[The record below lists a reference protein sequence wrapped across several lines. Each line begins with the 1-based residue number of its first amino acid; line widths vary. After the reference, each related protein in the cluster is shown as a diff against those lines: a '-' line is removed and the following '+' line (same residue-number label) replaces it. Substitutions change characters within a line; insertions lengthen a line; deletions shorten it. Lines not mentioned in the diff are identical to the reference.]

1 MGPKL
6 CVNFARLCCG
16 RIHVKAE
23 ETVRSR
29 DDSSVHA
36 KAQLQQDELDGVVSQ
51 EATASVDD
59 GTNLSVLTP
68 SESTALQSKLKV
80 PYTDLTFHALI
91 GKGSFKQVYRGK
103 WNNTNVAIVAMR
115 RGGLVTEARLMQRL
129 GAHPNL
135 VQFYRWSTDH
145 RGNEYIVVELVP
157 FGSLDKVLAQFGHSL
172 RNRSK
177 LMMCEQ
183 ICHAMCE
190 LASEGVLHR
199 DLAARNI
206 LVQAMQPVHVKVS
219 DFGLA
224 HVSPQHQEPVS
235 GGGGGDDGGGCDDG
249 RPDDRCKST
258 HWQPPQQQQQKRR
271 QAVKGSAS
279 LVPVRW
285 SAPEVLHKGGCWSE
299 KSDVYSYGV
308 TMWEIFSNGAEPYA
322 NRSDIE
328 VATAIVNGDL
338 LQRPKDCP
346 HPVYALMQDCWRQDP
361 AQRPSFRQIAGVF
374 RRWRETTMAAKAA
387 SGAGGI
393 NGVAGGGG
401 PAATATA
408 VGGRSCAALTEV
420 RARTGAAADSIVTEE
435 RNRVPSVS
443 DVSASSQPPVLPE
456 LLSPQP
462 PPTISGVASG
472 AHTGAKTKASD
483 GGIGGGSGYV
493 DLVSLW
499 RSPDAPLLVDPD
511 GAPAATACSSRA
523 LPAILSGEVLQL
535 NGQHQHIQY
544 PSASVATGAPA
555 PKAELKP
562 TSRQPPPPPQLLLQQ
577 PAAVLATANSGGMPS
592 AARLQDSAPSAAPS
606 GCSKGVCYPAGVH
619 FGYGGDMRDSS
630 PSKHHHNHNHRD
642 GSVMH
647 GMLSSTKST
656 LATQPSAAA
665 PAGGEAENFDVAKG
679 MVVNVTARTTGV
691 AMDADAAARVDP
703 LRSHPTAAGALE
715 SRPSRALLSA
725 APASIGEVQGTRP
738 TEAEAEAPSP
748 PAAGLDG
755 GQEYSQSSLQRCG
768 SGGRSGAAVPTEAL
782 RCSKQPLYVHSTTL
796 ADGIGLA
803 ESCSSRG
810 RSTVDATG
818 PKSRPGAEAAD
829 GMAPQSQSQLH
840 LQPDE
845 QLQQP
850 LREEEQMSPGEWAGR
865 RLEGSGPPLRRNHP
879 GSNLPRPS
887 PLRSSQSVADLS
899 RDKSGEGSQ
908 RPAADPSL
916 RPATPATTTASGSP
930 AVDGSSRLEAGRAA
944 AAASVA
950 AAWGV
955 TAAESSPGRR
965 FIAAPIYKGE
975 GQDRVLRMVTDI
987 PVEAV
992 GTPLPNDVGRRTS
1005 KAPALVTAAAVAALN
1020 WRHARSSVS
1029 AGADNPARGVRHV
1042 FNKFGTASVST
1053 GGGGAVAAAA
1063 AAAAVIGFGGGAGA
1077 GNGPCLCCSSGVAL
1091 AQHWASL
1098 GPGVGYGFC
1107 ETCILSME
1115 VETVI
1120 EPLLSGSTML
1130 TTTTNRGMSNIRDG
1144 GTASHCSGSSVQ
1156 AHLTPSSAGGGAA
1169 AAAARSPSPFF
1180 LAGTATALAACR
1192 GQRWNPGLE
1201 RQASSDVS
1209 ERALESGLDSLQA
1222 SINAVLREF
1231 PREGNMQHSSIYG
1244 LRCDSPLPE
1253 EMRLCT

>member
-6 CVNFARLCCG
+6 CVNFATLCFG
-16 RIHVKAE
+16 RVHVKTE
-23 ETVRSR
+23 ENVHSR
-29 DDSSVHA
+29 DESSVHA
-36 KAQLQQDELDGVVSQ
+36 KAQLQQDELDCVVSQ
-51 EATASVDD
+51 EASVDE

-68 SESTALQSKLKV
+68 SELTALQSKLKV

-157 FGSLDKVLAQFGHSL
+157 FGSLDKVLAQFGRSL

-224 HVSPQHQEPVS
+224 RVSPEHQEPVS
-235 GGGGGDDGGGCDDG
+235 SGCGGGDDGGGCDDG

-258 HWQPPQQQQQKRR
+258 HWQPQQQQQKRR

-285 SAPEVLHKGGCWSE
+285 SAPEVLHNGGCWSE

-322 NRSDIE
+322 SRSDIE
-328 VATAIVNGDL
+328 AATSIINGDL

-393 NGVAGGGG
+393 NGAAGGGG
-401 PAATATA
+401 PAATAAA
-408 VGGRSCAALTEV
+408 VGGQSWAKLTEV
-420 RARTGAAADSIVTEE
+420 RAGTGAGADSIFTDE

-443 DVSASSQPPVLPE
+443 GVAASSQPAALPK

-462 PPTISGVASG
+462 APTFIGVGPG
-472 AHTGAKTKASD
+472 AHTGAETKASD
-483 GGIGGGSGYV
+483 GGIDGGGSGYV
-493 DLVSLW
+493 DLASLW
-499 RSPDAPLLVDPD
+499 RRPEAPMLVDPD
-511 GAPAATACSSRA
+511 GAPAATAGSSRV
-523 LPAILSGEVLQL
+523 LPAILSGEVLEL
-535 NGQHQHIQY
+535 NGQHQHHQC
-544 PSASVATGAPA
+544 PSAPVATGVFV
-555 PKAELKP
+555 PKAELMP
-562 TSRQPPPPPQLLLQQ
+562 TSRQPQLSPQLLLPQ
-577 PAAVLATANSGGMPS
+577 PAAVLGTANSGGMPS
-592 AARLQDSAPSAAPS
+592 AARLQGSAISTAPSHCTN
-606 GCSKGVCYPAGVH
+606 GICYPVEAH
-619 FGYGGDMRDSS
+619 GYGGGIRDIS
-630 PSKHHHNHNHRD
+630 PSKHHHNHNHRN
-642 GSVMH
+642 GSEMRE
-647 GMLSSTKST
+647 LPSSTKST
-656 LATQPSAAA
+656 LATQPSAAT
-665 PAGGEAENFDVAKG
+665 PAGGEADKLDVARC
-679 MVVNVTARTTGV
+679 MVVDVTARTTGV
-691 AMDADAAARVDP
+691 AMDADAAAPVEP
-703 LRSHPTAAGALE
+703 LLSYPAAAGALE
-715 SRPSRALLSA
+715 SRPSKALLSA
-725 APASIGEVQGTRP
+725 APGSIGEVQRTRS
-738 TEAEAEAPSP
+738 TEAEAPRP
-748 PAAGLDG
+748 PAAGLEG
-755 GQEYSQSSLQRCG
+755 GQEYSQSSLRRCG
-768 SGGRSGAAVPTEAL
+768 SPGRSGAAVATDAL
-782 RCSKQPLYVHSTTL
+782 LCSQQPLYVHSTTL
-796 ADGIGLA
+796 ADGIGPA

-810 RSTVDATG
+810 RSAGDATG
-818 PKSRPGAEAAD
+818 LKSRLGAEGAD
-829 GMAPQSQSQLH
+829 AMAPQLQLH
-840 LQPDE
+840 VQPDK
-845 QLQQP
+845 QLQRP
-850 LREEEQMSPGEWAGR
+850 LLEEEHMSSGEWAGR
-865 RLEGSGPPLRRNHP
+865 RLEGRGPNLRRNPP
-879 GSNLPRPS
+879 GSNLSRPS
-887 PLRSSQSVADLS
+887 PLRASQTSVADLS
-899 RDKSGEGSQ
+899 RDKSGEGPQ

-916 RPATPATTTASGSP
+916 RPATPATATPSGSP
-930 AVDGSSRLEAGRAA
+930 AVDGSSSLEAGRVAA
-944 AAASVA
+944 AAAVA

-955 TAAESSPGRR
+955 TAAESNPGRLL
-965 FIAAPIYKGE
+965 AAPRYQGE
-975 GQDRVLRMVTDI
+975 GQDRLLRMVTDI

-1005 KAPALVTAAAVAALN
+1005 KGHPLAAAAAIAVFN
-1020 WRHARSSVS
+1020 SRHGRSSAS
-1029 AGADNPARGVRHV
+1029 AGAYDPARGVRHV
-1042 FNKFGTASVST
+1042 LNKFGKASVST
-1053 GGGGAVAAAA
+1053 GGGGAAAAAA
-1063 AAAAVIGFGGGAGA
+1063 AAAAVMGFGGGG
-1077 GNGPCLCCSSGVAL
+1077 GNGPCWCCSSGVAL
-1091 AQHWASL
+1091 AQHGAAL
-1098 GPGVGYGFC
+1098 GPGAAYGFC
-1107 ETCILSME
+1107 EACILSME

-1120 EPLLSGSTML
+1120 EPLLSGSTVL
-1130 TTTTNRGMSNIRDG
+1130 TTNTNRGMSNIRDG
-1144 GTASHCSGSSVQ
+1144 DAASTYSSSSMQ
-1156 AHLTPSSAGGGAA
+1156 GHQTPSSAGGGAV
-1169 AAAARSPSPFF
+1169 AAAARSPSTFF
-1180 LAGTATALAACR
+1180 LAGTTTTLAACR

-1201 RQASSDVS
+1201 WQASPDIN

-1222 SINAVLREF
+1222 SISAVLRAK
-1231 PREGNMQHSSIYG
+1231 EGNVQHSNIYG
-1244 LRCDSPLPE
+1244 LQCDSLLPE